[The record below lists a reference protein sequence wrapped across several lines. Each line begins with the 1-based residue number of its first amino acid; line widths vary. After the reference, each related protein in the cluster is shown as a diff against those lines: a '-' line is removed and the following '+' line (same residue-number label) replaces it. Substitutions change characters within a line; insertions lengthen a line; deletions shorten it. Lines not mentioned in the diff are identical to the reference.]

1 MSTARAVYDIKNQE
15 ALQNNISSV
24 TYCNIKNTPT
34 IQIKT
39 FIDAD
44 IIPKLQSAL
53 RRHSSIKLTLGCTA
67 NLLKNDEIVQY
78 LFRNKTVTINA
89 NDINNLHSILNL
101 QLEELE
107 DRIAETDIEGSDNVF
122 LNFSTITIMQ

>member
-24 TYCNIKNTPT
+24 TYRNIKNTPT

-67 NLLKNDEIVQY
+67 NLLKNYCKKLNSLKHLV
-78 LFRNKTVTINA
+78 RTTVA
-89 NDINNLHSILNL
+89 ELNY
-101 QLEELE
+101 
-107 DRIAETDIEGSDNVF
+107 
-122 LNFSTITIMQ
+122 

>member
-24 TYCNIKNTPT
+24 TYRNIKNTPT

-67 NLLKNDEIVQY
+67 NLLKNEEIVQY

-89 NDINNLHSILNL
+89 NDIIIYTAFLIYSSKSWKIELQRQTSKAVITSFSILI
-101 QLEELE
+101 Q
-107 DRIAETDIEGSDNVF
+107 
-122 LNFSTITIMQ
+122 